1 MSLFCDQTRI
11 KLIGGKGGNGAIA
24 FRKEKFIDRGG
35 PNGGDA
41 GRGGDIYLK
50 VNHALNSLIH
60 LHTLKRFKA
69 EDGDGGM
76 TQNKH
81 GKDAE
86 DLYLEVPQGT
96 IVRALGEVI
105 ADLSEKNAILLIA
118 RGGKGGFGNAHFK
131 TSIRQAPKFAELGE
145 DGQEIEVELELK
157 LVADIGIIGIPSCGK
172 SSLISVISNA
182 RPKIAAYPFTTL
194 VPHLGVVQIDE
205 KVTYI
210 VADIPGLIEG
220 AHRGKGLGIEFL
232 KHVQRCRLLVHL
244 VDASEMRTVPDDP
257 IKNFELINHELSAF
271 SKELGKKTQ
280 IVMINKADLLSDEQ
294 IKTWMK
300 ALKKEIGKKKRFIL
314 YPNAISCATHKGI
327 PELKTYLFQALQRM
341 RDPSTSLSSTS
352 PTASLGMTGEA
363 PVIYRPHLDDPKFYT
378 VKKTDK
384 HLFRVSGQR
393 IEQIANMTPM
403 SNPEGRNR
411 LYHVLKKMKI
421 LKELRRA
428 GAKEGD
434 KIEIGKKS
442 IEFFTADARDAY
454 RSGEFRHRRDS

>member
-41 GRGGDIYLK
+41 GRGGDVYLK

-69 EDGDGGM
+69 EDGEGGM

-96 IVRALGEVI
+96 IVRAIEKPQHVI
-105 ADLSEKNAILLIA
+105 ADLSEKNAVLLIA

-131 TSIRQAPKFAELGE
+131 TSVRQAPKFAELGE
-145 DGQEIEVELELK
+145 DGQEIEIELELK

-220 AHRGKGLGIEFL
+220 AHHGKGLGIEFL
-232 KHVQRCRLLVHL
+232 KHVQRCRLLVHI
-244 VDASEMRTVPDDP
+244 VDASDMRTVRSDP
-257 IKNFELINHELSAF
+257 IKNFELINHELTAF

-280 IVMINKADLLSDEQ
+280 IVVINKADLLSDEQ
-294 IKTWMK
+294 VKTWMK

-314 YPNAISCATHKGI
+314 YPHAISCATRKGI
-327 PELKTYLFQALQRM
+327 SELKTYLFQVLQDM
-341 RDPSTSLSSTS
+341 HAPNE
-352 PTASLGMTGEA
+352 PKEPNAPNE
-363 PVIYRPHLDDPKFYT
+363 PVIYRPHLTDPKFYT

-384 HLFRVSGQR
+384 HVFRVSGQR
-393 IEQIANMTPM
+393 IEQIANMTPI
-403 SNPEGRNR
+403 SNPEARNR

-454 RSGEFRHRRDS
+454 RSVESRHRRDS